1 MATNKRERIIIEDEA
16 TLGRE
21 HTPYEKRVLRMRDYR
36 AKNKEKIKNYRLE
49 YYKNNRDTLREYSR
63 KYMKERFDNDPI
75 LRQKQNEI
83 CKQNY
88 RLKDTQPTIEEI
100 EKKAEI
106 KENKKQLRRL
116 LKQQALNEQ
125 AIKERE
131 QLENNIKELQSFI
144 QNNAF

>member
-100 EKKAEI
+100 EKKAEN

>member
-1 MATNKRERIIIEDEA
+1 MATNKRERIIIEDEDV
-16 TLGRE
+16 LGRP
-21 HTPYEKRVLRMRDYR
+21 HTPYEKRILKMREYR

-100 EKKAEI
+100 EKKAQI

-131 QLENNIKELQSFI
+131 QLENDIKELQSFI
-144 QNNAF
+144 QNI